1 MVYVQESEF
10 EREFILGQYVV
21 EMINRP
27 PVFISDKMV
36 VLPPSNFVLDENSL
50 AQFSSTFSKVS
61 PGRSYEMNQSMTA
74 ISHVNQPFGI
84 QFIQSPL
91 VYLDPVSSRLVM
103 NFSTVKEF
111 QVGNFTVIIR
121 ITDDGGILNGGINS
135 LEFSLYVRVIAAPR
149 PPFIVT
155 PLNFVYS
162 PRTSSIS
169 NSITTAFG
177 FSLGRQLPYAD
188 GPFVTYSL
196 SSCSNVSIF
205 EDEPKFVYSSSGT
218 LSDMN
223 HTIRLMVTE
232 HSASVVNLQFSL
244 ALYASGST
252 SCNLSVVD
260 STGNSSLFRVTFSI
274 PYANRPP
281 ALIFPENGYSFI
293 QRSFYRV
300 SVNLFPSLNQL
311 QQLENVVVTGPNGAF
326 NSNLVRFGR
335 DHGDFHFNHSDGRA
349 IFGILHLS
357 IYLQTNFPS
366 TSFGS
371 NNVSVSVTFN
381 ILRQNSPPLI
391 ALNSSHLYNP
401 VITVVSTG
409 LTQVLSDV
417 ITLVSIGDSESS
429 QSLVSCNVGNLID
442 SQGLLAETPFVSVF
456 GSVTLSPKPQVQGS
470 IFFNVTCKDNGGIEN
485 EGLDTSNSLVV
496 AIDVVLKN
504 SPPVFVNLQ
513 NQVSFSQWNFEFG
526 NVDDQSRKAF
536 VFGQPLL
543 SDDLVP
549 QNPLSISLNQIY
561 MVDSAHMLPD
571 FQQSFDVSSLELSKL
586 PFRIDDW

>member
-1 MVYVQESEF
+1 
-10 EREFILGQYVV
+10 
-21 EMINRP
+21 
-27 PVFISDKMV
+27 
-36 VLPPSNFVLDENSL
+36 
-50 AQFSSTFSKVS
+50 
-61 PGRSYEMNQSMTA
+61 
-74 ISHVNQPFGI
+74 
-84 QFIQSPL
+84 
-91 VYLDPVSSRLVM
+91 
-103 NFSTVKEF
+103 
-111 QVGNFTVIIR
+111 
-121 ITDDGGILNGGINS
+121 
-135 LEFSLYVRVIAAPR
+135 
-149 PPFIVT
+149 VT
-155 PLNFVYS
+155 PLDFEYS
-162 PRTSSIS
+162 PRTSNIS

-177 FSLGRQLPYAD
+177 FSLGRQLPFAD

-196 SSCSNVSIF
+196 SSCSNVAIF

-223 HTIRLMVTE
+223 HTIRLFVTE
-232 HSASVVNLQFSL
+232 HSSSVVNLQFSL

-260 STGNSSLFRVTFSI
+260 NTGNSSLFRVTFSI

-335 DHGDFHFNHSDGRA
+335 DHLDFHFNHSDGRA

-381 ILRQNSPPLI
+381 ISRQNSPPLI

-409 LTQVLSDV
+409 LTQDFFNV
-417 ITLVSIGDSESS
+417 ISLVSIGDSESN
-429 QSLVSCNVGNLID
+429 QSLVSCNVSDVID
-442 SQGLLAETPFVSVF
+442 GQGLLVGTPFVSVF
-456 GSVTLSPKPQVQGS
+456 GSVTLHPRAQVQGS
-470 IFFNVTCKDNGGIEN
+470 ILFNVTCKDNGGIEN
-485 EGLDTSNSLVV
+485 EGLDTSNSLVI
-496 AIDVVLKN
+496 AIDVVLRN
-504 SPPVFVNLQ
+504 SPPVFENLQ

-526 NVDDQSRKAF
+526 YVDGQSRKAF
-536 VFGQPLL
+536 VFGQPLI
-543 SDDLVP
+543 SDDVVP
-549 QNPLSISLNQIY
+549 RNPLSISLNQVS
-561 MVDSAHMLPD
+561 MVDSVHMLPD